1 MECLIHARAISS
13 HGFKLLSL
21 VAFSLSCCLFS
32 LSVSF
37 AFLLYVVFYTSEA
50 RAWIVAS
57 SGMSSEEPEPAAT
70 DNNGVRPSP
79 RRSPKKMTVHP
90 SNSEAI
96 PLKEINNEPSKTVRV
111 SESYEDAIEK
121 PGVAVKGKWVVAS
134 RVKMYTASSYVYI
147 AWWCFL
153 L

>member
-1 MECLIHARAISS
+1 
-13 HGFKLLSL
+13 
-21 VAFSLSCCLFS
+21 
-32 LSVSF
+32 
-37 AFLLYVVFYTSEA
+37 
-50 RAWIVAS
+50 
-57 SGMSSEEPEPAAT
+57 MSSEEPEPAAT

-121 PGVAVKGKWVVAS
+121 PGVAVKGK
-134 RVKMYTASSYVYI
+134 
-147 AWWCFL
+147 
-153 L
+153 